1 MRLMPWALAGLAAS
15 IGMLAVASRADAQN
29 VRVGIVNSSTDVP
42 FFIADAKGYFKEEGL
57 SVELLPFDAGAK
69 MIAFLGTGD
78 LDVGGGAP
86 SVALYNAAAQGVQIR
101 IVADKAHHAAGLGHA
116 ALMVRKD
123 LIDSRRFTDFKD
135 LKGLKVAV
143 VGVGSGD
150 ESVLN
155 EALKRGGLK
164 WGDANVVSLGFPQ
177 HPPAFQNGAIDA
189 SLTSE
194 PFFTVIKKA
203 GTAVAFARNGQIYP
217 DQQSTVLMYGV
228 GFTKNKPD
236 LARKFIR
243 AYIRAARFY
252 TDAIADGSMS
262 GPNASEVVA
271 ILVKYSVTKDPEIHK
286 AVIPPVIDPDGKL
299 NANSLRKDWQ
309 FFKDTGQI
317 DGKVTVDSLLDT
329 SFSEAAVASLGRYT
343 PRTR

>member
-1 MRLMPWALAGLAAS
+1 MSLLMYFMPLACLVAS
-15 IGMLAVASRADAQN
+15 IGTLCSPGHAQG

-42 FFIADAKGYFKEEGL
+42 FFIADAKGYFREEGL

-123 LIDSRRFTDFKD
+123 LIDNRKFTDFKD

-164 WGDANVVSLGFPQ
+164 WGDANVLYLGFPQ

-203 GTAVAFARNGQIYP
+203 GTAAAFARNGQIYP
-217 DQQSTVLMYGV
+217 DQQSTVLMYGA

-236 LARKFIR
+236 LARKFTR

-262 GPNASEVVA
+262 GPNASEVVSM
-271 ILVKYSVTKDPEIHK
+271 LVKYSVTKDAEIHK
-286 AVIPPVIDPDGKL
+286 AVIPPVIDPNGKL
-299 NANSLRKDWQ
+299 NVESLRKDWQ

-317 DGKVTVDSLLDT
+317 DGSVTVDSLLDT
-329 SFSEAAVASLGRYT
+329 SFAEAAVSSLGRYT
-343 PRTR
+343 PGTK